1 MCNPILECSPSGQ
14 KALQL
19 ISATASNCLGY
30 ASDFISLLR
39 GLENPKGS
47 VGLSLS
53 QTDGLDSLD
62 PFSGLAFPPSEVPPF
77 IYCHIKKG
85 MATVRGSARV
95 SCPLSASSRRAV
107 LVRSPVNVPFC
118 STDASMLNLICS
130 ILFSWFGLAC
140 PAGPRLAG
148 CAAAAAT
155 KSRHV
160 ASSAPWELVRRV
172 RLKRSQYKVDRSS
185 LLGLNLALDLVLL
198 LRRRVPCRNYRPRRC
213 LRLFLAVPRVV
224 LLLRR
229 PRAIRIGLRRRSITR
244 YVASST

>member
-1 MCNPILECSPSGQ
+1 MCDPFLECNPSGQ

-62 PFSGLAFPPSEVPPF
+62 PFSGLAFLPSEVPPF
-77 IYCHIKKG
+77 IYCHIKMG
-85 MATVRGSARV
+85 MTTVRGSARV
-95 SCPLSASSRRAV
+95 SCPLSASSRRAA
-107 LVRSPVNVPFC
+107 LVRSPLNVPFC

-130 ILFSWFGLAC
+130 ILSSWFGLAR
-140 PAGPRLAG
+140 PAGPRLAD

-155 KSRHV
+155 KSRLV
-160 ASSAPWELVRRV
+160 DSSAPWVFVHLAL
-172 RLKRSQYKVDRSS
+172 LKRHRCQVDLFSRPGSR
-185 LLGLNLALDLVLL
+185 LTRALALLPPRL
-198 LRRRVPCRNYRPRRC
+198 VPCRIVRPRRS
-213 LRLFLAVPRVV
+213 LRLPAVLQVV
-224 LLLRR
+224 LL
-229 PRAIRIGLRRRSITR
+229 
-244 YVASST
+244 